1 MAHRTTVEVL
11 LRGDGISPGK
21 LRSKEIAEIIE
32 SVEDMIASTVVQ
44 DHPELK
50 KESIIIGLRGVR
62 EGSIGL
68 EFSPNLEELT
78 LPATYRITRSIVQD
92 DFTSL
97 SNNTLTSLRKLSAFT
112 RRHNCRAEFSTLNGK
127 IEALAVVTPETKIPE
142 RYSISGETSLYGEI
156 TRVGG
161 AEPKIQF
168 KTLEGEI
175 IYCSTDREIARKAGT
190 KLYNRVEI
198 QGVAEWNSET
208 LKIETFHVTDIS
220 DYEEIRLSE
229 AFEELSDLIGNSLD
243 YIDNVDDFVS
253 EIRYGFLGV

>member
-68 EFSPNLEELT
+68 EFSPNLEDLT